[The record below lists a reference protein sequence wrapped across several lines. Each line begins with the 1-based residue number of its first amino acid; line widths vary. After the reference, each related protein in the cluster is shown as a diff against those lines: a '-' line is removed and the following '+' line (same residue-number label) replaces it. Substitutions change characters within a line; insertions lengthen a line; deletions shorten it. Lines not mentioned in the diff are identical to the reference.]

1 MCHGIGFDLYR
12 YTFTSMLTYT
22 MTTAVWDW
30 NRTAAPSDLAPPPPR
45 ETRQS
50 YRGTVR
56 TLNECDYDPNE
67 LGNTPHPREVF
78 QFIARPIW
86 TTGSQGPNVSSLL
99 STSLGMFRVR
109 LVTWSRKP
117 PRAWCQSHDLSW
129 STAERN
135 GREVVAVR
143 RDGDDLEPGRK
154 RNSASKP

>member
-99 STSLGMFRVR
+99 SNLSWHVPGPTRD
-109 LVTWSRKP
+109 LVTKTTSCMVP
-117 PRAWCQSHDLSW
+117 VP
-129 STAERN
+129 
-135 GREVVAVR
+135 
-143 RDGDDLEPGRK
+143 
-154 RNSASKP
+154 